1 MRKLLTFCIISFFL
15 IISTVETSP
24 VVAQTSTENEKNILV
39 LHSYHQGLAWTD
51 SITRGIRSVFKD
63 RPDFNIIFE
72 YLDTKRNYNEEYLT
86 ALQNIYKV
94 KAKQIPYKAI
104 ITSDNAAFNFVRK
117 YGSQFY
123 PDVPVIYCGVNDLD
137 TSILKDYPN
146 FFGFGE
152 KADHYGTISAIKRI
166 FPERKNIFIINDNTE
181 TGQAIQKELKGIT
194 DQFKDLNF
202 ESISEFTMESLQ
214 QTIRNL
220 DDTYVIYLLVVNRD
234 KNGKFI
240 SYQKG
245 ITQIKEVAHVPI
257 FGSWDFYLN
266 KGLFG
271 GKITRGYEQGER
283 AAMLA
288 LKLIQEPFTK
298 DIPQFN
304 YVPNTYVF
312 DYNELLTFNISKSQ
326 LPKDSMLLNEPKD
339 FGLIL
344 KIGIISIIVLIVV
357 VLLLIIWL
365 KIKQNRAK
373 ELQYLVHEKTSELNK
388 INVELEKVIQN
399 KNKFFS
405 ILAHDLRGSIG
416 VILNLSTFINKA
428 EFEISEEEKNEF
440 NKDIFHVA
448 SRTNGLL
455 EDLFYWGTIQAKDGP
470 KLTFTE
476 FDINKVLTEMTEI
489 FQVNLSEVKFDKKFS
504 GELKITSDLNICKFI
519 FRNIIQNA
527 IKYSYKGGR
536 VAIRSY
542 STNDRFYIEV
552 KDQGLGMS
560 KEIIESIYQKNPI
573 RIEGLSGQK
582 TTGMGLPTVLDY
594 LEILEGELLIESEAG
609 KGSTFT
615 IVLKNHNEPEHS

>member
-1 MRKLLTFCIISFFL
+1 MRKLLTFCILSFFL
-15 IISTVETSP
+15 TISTIGSSPIFAQPLSKNETN
-24 VVAQTSTENEKNILV
+24 VLV

-51 SITRGIRSVFKD
+51 SITSGIRSIFKD
-63 RPDFNIIFE
+63 RPDINLIFE
-72 YLDTKRNYNEEYLT
+72 YLDTKRNYNEEYFN
-86 ALQNIYKV
+86 ALQNIYEV

-104 ITSDNAAFNFVRK
+104 ITSDNAAFNFIRK
-117 YGSQFY
+117 YGSEFY

-137 TSILKDYPN
+137 PSILKDYPN
-146 FFGFGE
+146 FFGYGE

-166 FPERKNIFIINDNTE
+166 FPKRKNIFIINDNTE
-181 TGQAIQKELKGIT
+181 TGQAIQKELKGIA

-283 AAMLA
+283 AGMLA
-288 LKLIQEPFTK
+288 LKLIQEPFTN

-304 YVPNTYVF
+304 NLPSSYVF
-312 DYNELLTFNISKSQ
+312 DYNELLTFNILKSQ
-326 LPKDSMLLNEPKD
+326 LPKNSIILNEPKD
-339 FGLIL
+339 FDLIL
-344 KIGIISIIVLIVV
+344 KIGLISIIVLIVL

-373 ELQYLVHEKTSELNK
+373 ILQQLVLEKTSKLNETN
-388 INVELEKVIQN
+388 IELEKVIQN

-416 VILNLSTFINKA
+416 VILNLSTFINKD

-440 NKDIFHVA
+440 NKDIFHVVTKT
-448 SRTNGLL
+448 SGLL

-476 FDINKVLTEMTEI
+476 FDINRVLTEMTEI
-489 FQVNLSEVKFDKKFS
+489 FQVNLSEVNFDKKFS
-504 GELKITSDLNICKFI
+504 GELIITSDLNICKFL

-527 IKYSYKGGR
+527 IKYSYKKGR
-536 VAIRSY
+536 IAIRSY
-542 STNDRFYIEV
+542 TESDLFYIEV
-552 KDQGLGMS
+552 KDYGLGMS

-573 RIEGLSGQK
+573 RVEGLSGQK

-594 LEILEGELLIESEAG
+594 LDILGGQLLIESEAG

-615 IVLKNHNEPEHS
+615 IALKNQEESEQV

>member
-1 MRKLLTFCIISFFL
+1 MRKLLAFCIISFL
-15 IISTVETSP
+15 LTISTIGSSPIFAQPSSKNETN
-24 VVAQTSTENEKNILV
+24 VLV

-51 SITRGIRSVFKD
+51 SITNGIRSVFKD
-63 RPDFNIIFE
+63 RPDINLIFE
-72 YLDTKRNYNEEYLT
+72 YLDTKRNYNEEYFK

-94 KAKQIPYKAI
+94 KAKQMPFKAI
-104 ITSDNAAFNFVRK
+104 ITSDNAAFDFMK
-117 YGSQFY
+117 DYGSKFY
-123 PDVPVIYCGVNDLD
+123 PNIPVIYCGVNNMDPD
-137 TSILKDYPN
+137 ILKDYPN
-146 FFGFGE
+146 FFGYGE

-166 FPERKNIFIINDNTE
+166 FPNRKNIFIINDNTE
-181 TGQAIQKELKGIT
+181 TGQAIQKELKKIT
-194 DQFKDLNF
+194 PQFKGLNF

-220 DDTYVIYLLVVNRD
+220 DDSYVIYLLVLNRD

-283 AAMLA
+283 AGMLA
-288 LKLIQEPFTK
+288 LKLIQEPFTN

-304 YVPNTYVF
+304 NLPSSYVF
-312 DYNELLTFNISKSQ
+312 DYNELIYFNVSKSQ
-326 LPKDSMLLNEPKD
+326 LPKNSIILNEPKD
-339 FGLIL
+339 FDLIL
-344 KIGIISIIVLIVV
+344 KIGVISIIILIVLVLI
-357 VLLLIIWL
+357 LIIWL

-373 ELQYLVHEKTSELNK
+373 ALQQLVLEKTSKLNETN
-388 INVELEKVIQN
+388 IELEKVIQN

-416 VILNLSTFINKA
+416 VLLNLSTFINNDD
-428 EFEISEEEKNEF
+428 FEISEEEKDEF

-448 SRTNGLL
+448 TRTNGLL
-455 EDLFYWGTIQAKDGP
+455 EDLFYWGTNQLKDGP
-470 KLTFTE
+470 KLTYTE
-476 FDINKVLTEMTEI
+476 FDINEVLTEMTKTFRI
-489 FQVNLSEVKFDKKFS
+489 NLSEVSFEIDFT
-504 GELKITSDLNICKFI
+504 GELRITSDLNICKFL

-527 IKYSYKGGR
+527 IKYSYKGGKIT
-536 VAIRSY
+536 IRSY
-542 STNDRFYIEV
+542 SANNLFYIEV

-594 LEILEGELLIESEAG
+594 LDILEGQLLIESETG

-615 IVLKNHNEPEHS
+615 IVLRSHEESEQV

>member
-1 MRKLLTFCIISFFL
+1 MRSLLFFSIVSFFL
-15 IISTVETSP
+15 TISSIGSSPIFAQNSSKNETN
-24 VVAQTSTENEKNILV
+24 VLV

-63 RPDFNIIFE
+63 RPDINLIFE
-72 YLDTKRNYNEEYLT
+72 YLDTKRNYNEEYLN
-86 ALQNIYKV
+86 ALQNIYRV
-94 KAKQIPYKAI
+94 KAKHIPFKAI
-104 ITSDNAAFNFVRK
+104 ITSDNAAFDFVRK
-117 YGSQFY
+117 NGSEFY
-123 PDVPVIYCGVNDLD
+123 PNVPIIYCGVNDLD

-146 FFGFGE
+146 FFGYGE

-202 ESISEFTMESLQ
+202 ESVSEFTMESLQ

-220 DDTYVIYLLVVNRD
+220 DDTYVIYLLVLNRD

-257 FGSWDFYLN
+257 FGSWDFYLD

-288 LKLIQEPFTK
+288 LKLIQEPCAN

-304 YVPNTYVF
+304 YLPSSYVF
-312 DYNELLTFNISKSQ
+312 DCNELRTFNISKNQ
-326 LPKDSMLLNEPKD
+326 LPKNSILLNEPKD

-344 KIGIISIIVLIVV
+344 KISIISVIVLVLIV
-357 VLLLIIWL
+357 LGLTIWL
-365 KIKQNRAK
+365 KAKQNRAK
-373 ELQYLVHEKTSELNK
+373 VLQYLVHEKTSKLNEINEELQQ
-388 INVELEKVIQN
+388 VIQN

-416 VILNLSTFINKA
+416 VILNLSTFINKP
-428 EFEISEEEKNEF
+428 EFAISEEEKNEF
-440 NKDIFHVA
+440 NKDIFHVVT
-448 SRTNGLL
+448 RTNGLL
-455 EDLFYWGTIQAKDGP
+455 EDLFYWGTIQAEEGP

-476 FDINKVLTEMTEI
+476 FDINEVLTEMTEI
-489 FQVNLSEVKFDKKFS
+489 FQVNLSEVSFNKNFN
-504 GELKITSDLNICKFI
+504 GELTITSDLNICKFL
-519 FRNIIQNA
+519 FRNVIQNA
-527 IKYSYKGGR
+527 IKYSYKKGK
-536 VAIRSY
+536 VEIRSY
-542 STNDRFYIEV
+542 TENDLFYIEV
-552 KDQGLGMS
+552 KDYGLGMS
-560 KEIIESIYQKNPI
+560 KEVIESIYQKNPI
-573 RIEGLSGQK
+573 RVEGLSGQK

-594 LEILEGELLIESEAG
+594 LDILKGQLLIESETG
-609 KGSTFT
+609 KGSSFT
-615 IVLKNHNEPEHS
+615 IVLRSHEEAEQA